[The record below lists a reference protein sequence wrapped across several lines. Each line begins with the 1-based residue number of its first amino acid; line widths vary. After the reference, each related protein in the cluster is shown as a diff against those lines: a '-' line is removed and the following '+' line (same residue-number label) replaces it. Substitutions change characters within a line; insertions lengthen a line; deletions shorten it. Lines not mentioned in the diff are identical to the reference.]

1 MHDRCSILPWT
12 FPMVDGDSLGMSDAH
27 PFNSHGN
34 LLVTIGA
41 YLASSTNMVLQE
53 PAVGEFTSH

>member
-1 MHDRCSILPWT
+1 
-12 FPMVDGDSLGMSDAH
+12 MVDGDSLGMSDAH